1 MNTKFPLKNVFQQYD
16 SRGVNATKS
25 VHLFTSQPF
34 ESRKSRTTR
43 NIAVFWG
50 RNDRCWKPEKIK
62 KKKKKNGWKLSPK
75 HKDGKNEQMEKRVTK
90 KRFYAFA
97 RRWQD
102 ICALILHSFSLFP
115 LLLAKAATKRSTTST
130 CRGKK
135 WNGITIL
142 M

>member
-62 KKKKKNGWKLSPK
+62 KKKEEWMKIIAETQRW
-75 HKDGKNEQMEKRVTK
+75 EKRTGGEESNEGKILRVRQKMAGYLRSYST
-90 KRFYAFA
+90 
-97 RRWQD
+97 
-102 ICALILHSFSLFP
+102 LIFSLP
-115 LLLAKAATKRSTTST
+115 VII
-130 CRGKK
+130 G
-135 WNGITIL
+135 
-142 M
+142 

>member
-50 RNDRCWKPEKIK
+50 RNDRCWKTEKIK
-62 KKKKKNGWKLSPK
+62 KKRRRMDENYRRNTKM
-75 HKDGKNEQMEKRVTK
+75 GKTNRW
-90 KRFYAFA
+90 
-97 RRWQD
+97 RRE
-102 ICALILHSFSLFP
+102 
-115 LLLAKAATKRSTTST
+115 
-130 CRGKK
+130 
-135 WNGITIL
+135 
-142 M
+142 